1 MQHDPTRELLWMFVK
16 RIVEEVFADETG
28 ASRLQQVGLFT
39 LIYIMQ
45 RDPPVTA
52 ARIAALTRQS
62 QSQIHRQL
70 QKLLDLNLVERKQTV
85 NKHGRGRALELTIKH
100 TKETERLLKAIG
112 EAGSGRK

>member
-39 LIYIMQ
+39 LMYIMQ
-45 RDPPVTA
+45 GNPPFTA
-52 ARIAALTRQS
+52 ARTTEPTRPTPN
-62 QSQIHRQL
+62 QIHRQM
-70 QKLLDLNLVERKQTV
+70 QKLLDLNTGERKQTV